1 MKKTIAILAGDG
13 IGPEIIATAV
23 KVLKKIES
31 EFKHKFVFE
40 EGLIGGAAYDVFG
53 EHLPKETL
61 DLCSSADAVLF
72 GAVGG
77 PVNAQNIPK
86 WKNVERDA
94 LLKLR
99 NYFNLFA
106 NLRPIYLPMSLNDLS
121 VLKKDVFSSTLDI
134 MIVRELISDVY
145 FGKHRREITSKGIV
159 ATDEMIYMDY
169 EIARIS
175 KLAFEI
181 AKTRKGKITLVDKA
195 NVLETSRLWREVVS
209 QEHFKYA
216 SVELEYMYVDNAAM
230 QLVKNPFQF
239 DVILTSNLFGDIL
252 SDLGASI
259 VSSIGMLPS
268 ASLNA
273 DKFAV
278 YEPISGSAQA
288 IAGKNI
294 ANPIGQILSAAMM
307 LKYSFE
313 MENEAQS
320 IERAVYETLIQ
331 DKIRTSDIM
340 EKGCTS
346 VGTKEMGD
354 RIRGNIR
361 V

>member
-1 MKKTIAILAGDG
+1 
-13 IGPEIIATAV
+13 
-23 KVLKKIES
+23 
-31 EFKHKFVFE
+31 
-40 EGLIGGAAYDVFG
+40 
-53 EHLPKETL
+53 
-61 DLCSSADAVLF
+61 
-72 GAVGG
+72 
-77 PVNAQNIPK
+77 
-86 WKNVERDA
+86 
-94 LLKLR
+94 
-99 NYFNLFA
+99 
-106 NLRPIYLPMSLNDLS
+106 
-121 VLKKDVFSSTLDI
+121 
-134 MIVRELISDVY
+134 
-145 FGKHRREITSKGIV
+145 
-159 ATDEMIYMDY
+159 
-169 EIARIS
+169 
-175 KLAFEI
+175 
-181 AKTRKGKITLVDKA
+181 
-195 NVLETSRLWREVVS
+195 
-209 QEHFKYA
+209 
-216 SVELEYMYVDNAAM
+216 MYVDNAAM